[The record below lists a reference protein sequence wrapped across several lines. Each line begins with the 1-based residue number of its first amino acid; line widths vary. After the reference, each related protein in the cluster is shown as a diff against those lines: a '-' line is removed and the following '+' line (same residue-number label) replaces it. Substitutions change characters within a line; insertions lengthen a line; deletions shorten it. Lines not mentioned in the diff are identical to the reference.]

1 MKPPKTVD
9 LSNAKIGQRL
19 KRRDGCITTLK
30 CQGNQRALNYPFF
43 TADGES
49 HLKNGKIYW
58 NLDNDADIIAI
69 LPLPKKVKVSI
80 PPKAAKKFAS
90 DLSAIWAN
98 QAKDK
103 VAIRRVIKLL
113 EALL

>member
-30 CQGNQRALNYPFF
+30 RQGNQKSLNYPFF

-69 LPLPKKVKVSI
+69 LPLPKKVKALKTSPKLVSKI
-80 PPKAAKKFAS
+80 
-90 DLSAIWAN
+90 DIQNVICQLQSALE
-98 QAKDK
+98 
-103 VAIRRVIKLL
+103 LL